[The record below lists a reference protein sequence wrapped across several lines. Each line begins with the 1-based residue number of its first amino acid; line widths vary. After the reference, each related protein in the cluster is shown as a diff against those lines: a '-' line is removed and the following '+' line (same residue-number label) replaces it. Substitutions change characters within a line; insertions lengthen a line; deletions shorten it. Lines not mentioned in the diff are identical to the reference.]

1 VSLVKDVRDAFE
13 LSSLVKVDCPGLEPS
28 DYKKIGAKLKE
39 LVPCVLLS
47 FDDEQILMW
56 RGREWKSRFVDNP
69 LIPSLSETN
78 TTNEL
83 DPSDKPSEEQTVA
96 NPSTTI
102 SSPKM
107 ISLWQRALESSKA
120 VILEELDLGPDDLL
134 KKVEE
139 LEGTS
144 LAAEHTYTAM
154 VLSNTDG
161 AAEDYVDEKDRSEEY
176 YSDIDDDFDDE
187 CSDDESLDPVGPVGS
202 LPVDKIVR
210 KLRERLK

>member
-1 VSLVKDVRDAFE
+1 ML
-13 LSSLVKVDCPGLEPS
+13 LI
-28 DYKKIGAKLKE
+28 Y
-39 LVPCVLLS
+39 LLS
-47 FDDEQILMW
+47 VLF
-56 RGREWKSRFVDNP
+56 F
-69 LIPSLSETN
+69 
-78 TTNEL
+78 
-83 DPSDKPSEEQTVA
+83 SDKPSDEQTVSD
-96 NPSTTI
+96 PSSTI

-107 ISLWQRALESSKA
+107 ISLWKRALESSKA

-144 LAAEHTYTAM
+144 LAAEHSYTAM

-161 AAEDYVDEKDRSEEY
+161 AAEDYVDDKDRSEE

-187 CSDDESLDPVGPVGS
+187 CSDDESLDPVGPVGT